1 MVTGYGGSQKRATLT
16 TSISKLDNAVLENAA
31 MSNAGQSLQGTVS
44 GLRVVNTTGQPGANP
59 NIVLRGGATITGK
72 DNGAL
77 VVVDGIVRNSLAD
90 INPSDIESIQVLKD
104 AASTAIYGARA
115 NGGVI
120 LVTTKRGKEGS
131 ASVSYKFK
139 GGANFART
147 GYDLL
152 KRSRLYLLQS
162 LRIPK
167 NRTSGMDNQNGI
179 RYRE

>member
-1 MVTGYGGSQKRATLT
+1 
-16 TSISKLDNAVLENAA
+16 

-120 LVTTKRGKEGS
+120 LVTTKP
-131 ASVSYKFK
+131 VSYTHLRTVGDNAVIPRGRSVA
-139 GGANFART
+139 GGELF
-147 GYDLL
+147 
-152 KRSRLYLLQS
+152 LQVS
-162 LRIPK
+162 
-167 NRTSGMDNQNGI
+167 
-179 RYRE
+179 